1 MIEDIKQ
8 DAHKRMQKS
17 IDAFKAELSKI
28 RTGRAHPALLNHVMV
43 DFYGS
48 EVPVGQAE
56 HYCRGRAHAGGY
68 PVGQE
73 HGADHRKSD
82 HDFGSGA

>member
-43 DFYGS
+43 DF
-48 EVPVGQAE
+48 
-56 HYCRGRAHAGGY
+56 
-68 PVGQE
+68 
-73 HGADHRKSD
+73 
-82 HDFGSGA
+82 